1 MANVKVMTFNLRV
14 DNAGDGINSFTNR
27 HDRVLA
33 MLADTCPD
41 VIGFQECTH
50 HMRAYLEQH
59 MPEYAFVGCGRERDY
74 AGESMAIAY
83 RKQAFVVVSVDNFWL
98 TATPRVPGSSLGGDQ
113 SGCPRMATVAVLYHK
128 ETDKT
133 VCFCNTHLDHQGAV
147 ARQIEAALLCAA
159 LDKYDQPI
167 VLTGDMNAQPD
178 APEIAILESAMRARG
193 ARDVTA
199 ELGGTFHNFGR
210 KSPDRYSKI
219 DYIFASGECQSCKI
233 IPDDKEG
240 QGLFYSDHF
249 AVMAEISF

>member
-1 MANVKVMTFNLRV
+1 MANVKVMTYNLRV
-14 DNAGDGINSFTNR
+14 DNTGDGINSFTNR
-27 HDRVLA
+27 HDRVLT

-59 MPEYAFVGCGRERDY
+59 MPEYSFAGCGRERDY
-74 AGESMAIAY
+74 TGESMAIAY

-128 ETDKT
+128 ESDRTI
-133 VCFCNTHLDHQGAV
+133 CFCNTHLDHQGAV

-167 VLTGDMNAQPD
+167 VLTGDMSAKPD
-178 APEIAILESAMRARG
+178 APEIAILADAMRVRG

-199 ELGGTFHNFGR
+199 HLGGTFHNFGR

-219 DYIFASGECQSCKI
+219 DYIFTSGECLHCNI

-249 AVMAEISF
+249 AIMAEISF